1 MDLDPQAFWHL
12 TLADYTRKCE
22 GYGKRQ
28 LNQWHHTRTVAFTI
42 YRVMGGKDSLQR
54 FMPLE
59 DDTKG
64 ADEAKIALVRE
75 NIKKIKDIYNGRSSR
90 T

>member
-1 MDLDPQAFWHL
+1 
-12 TLADYTRKCE
+12 
-22 GYGKRQ
+22 
-28 LNQWHHTRTVAFTI
+28 
-42 YRVMGGKDSLQR
+42 
-54 FMPLE
+54 MPLE